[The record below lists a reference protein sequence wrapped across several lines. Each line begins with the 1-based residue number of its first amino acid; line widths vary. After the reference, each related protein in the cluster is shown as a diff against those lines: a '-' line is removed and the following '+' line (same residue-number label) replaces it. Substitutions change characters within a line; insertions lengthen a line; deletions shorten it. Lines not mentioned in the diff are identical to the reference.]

1 MFFRRLIREC
11 LLAFILCFTS
21 AVFAQSARLPEPLEN
36 PAILP
41 QNRQPITVQNS
52 AGIRLLAA
60 WGLGTLSDI
69 GWVDNDLLAVT
80 SNSGTWLYDVNRPN
94 QPVLS
99 IPDAV
104 SWDRSPVP
112 NEVKV
117 SPDGQWMAL
126 NSKGA
131 VWYIPTGKNIPL
143 EVPLERGII
152 YPIEI
157 MAWLPDSRL
166 LTVVRNTITFWR
178 LSATEAEIDSS
189 ISVPRTQRTAYNIE
203 QLAISPDSKSFAL
216 VARALISDQILVQ
229 FWDIE
234 HGTYQTFY
242 EDPLIPETNLFI
254 QDIQF
259 NQDGS
264 EVALALSYPVKPPDG
279 YRYTQHE
286 IWRWESASGDR
297 LASYIPD
304 CNLTKFNYA
313 ADSGFCQSTEY
324 NPSRTL
330 TEIHRLS
337 DWVTI
342 AGPLLGSAWPT
353 DDTISGTNYYTV
365 ISISQQQPAT
375 GSTISYSYSAEVWDE
390 TGERIAV
397 LDFGSR
403 QAKQFVISP
412 DANRIA
418 VMFESYVQVFDIH
431 VPEQSLT
438 LETGNLVN
446 GFKLAL
452 SPDNRYLVVVGSMN
466 GYASGRSQVMR
477 WKLETSEYEIIPNQE
492 SATSAAYSPDGKLL
506 VIGRSDGNLYVYDA
520 ETLTRQA
527 VLFNDGRISDMA
539 FSHDGRLLAVVNDR
553 YIRLWDLPNQ
563 QIVNRVAY
571 SQTRSLVFTAA
582 DDWLIYGAS
591 VWKIEN
597 QGRLFALWDAE
608 DATDEVRALLPTDG
622 LWYQSYRSANNL
634 LLIGRGSRF
643 LEELLLMNIQRPTLS
658 PVLWSA
664 RLWSERTEPE
674 SVALGS
680 DLIAVLTNTGTV
692 YLYGVVTEGE

>member
-1 MFFRRLIREC
+1 
-11 LLAFILCFTS
+11 
-21 AVFAQSARLPEPLEN
+21 
-36 PAILP
+36 
-41 QNRQPITVQNS
+41 
-52 AGIRLLAA
+52 
-60 WGLGTLSDI
+60 
-69 GWVDNDLLAVT
+69 
-80 SNSGTWLYDVNRPN
+80 
-94 QPVLS
+94 
-99 IPDAV
+99 
-104 SWDRSPVP
+104 
-112 NEVKV
+112 
-117 SPDGQWMAL
+117 MAL

-143 EVPLERGII
+143 EMPLERGVI

-242 EDPLIPETNLFI
+242 EDPLIPEANLFI

-304 CNLTKFNYA
+304 CNLVKFNYA

-390 TGERIAV
+390 HGERIAV

-431 VPEQSLT
+431 APEHLLT
-438 LETGNLVN
+438 LEAGNLSY

-466 GYASGRSQVMR
+466 GYALGRSQVMR

-492 SATSAAYSPDGKLL
+492 SATSVAYSPDGKLL
-506 VIGRSDGNLYVYDA
+506 VMGRSDGRVYVYDA

-539 FSHDGRLLAVVNDR
+539 FSHDGRLLAVVNER

-582 DDWLIYGAS
+582 DDWLIYGTS

-622 LWYQSYRSANNL
+622 LRYQSYGSANNFL
-634 LLIGRGSRF
+634 LTGRRGAPF
-643 LEELLLMNIQRPTLS
+643 WEDIMLMNIQRPIL
-658 PVLWSA
+658 PQVLWSA